1 MKIIKLLIVLA
12 LPILFSCNQRE
23 STKSTDLAYVNH
35 VVLFKLNDG
44 TSTKTVEQIKKF
56 TEPLAKI
63 EVVKDLDF
71 GINTSPEGL
80 DKGYNYSLIM
90 KFATEYDRDSVYL
103 SHPIHVE
110 FVDSISKHISDV
122 IVFDL
127 NHEVK

>member
-1 MKIIKLLIVLA
+1 MKTIKLFIILLLPLIVA
-12 LPILFSCNQRE
+12 CNQMD
-23 STKSTDLAYVNH
+23 SSNSDYVHH
-35 VVLFKLNDG
+35 VVLFKLSDS
-44 TSTKTVEQIKKF
+44 TSAKTLEGIKQF

-63 EVVKDLDF
+63 EVVKDFDF
-71 GINTSPEGL
+71 GVNTSPEGL

-110 FVDSISKHISDV
+110 FVDNIKKHITDV

-127 NHEVK
+127 NTAE